1 MLYSLL
7 QRAGFKPNLALQS
20 SIPRLLIAAAL
31 LGGSGLM
38 LSTGS
43 AQAAAYACASD
54 PAQEGKGGFFTK
66 SFAELNEG
74 DIVTCG
80 DKKYDIGTSNYGGYS
95 GLVNIVWVEGL
106 ASGYQDD
113 DFLLNLAFFT
123 PVVGPKTGFFN
134 YKLSILDSNYTFDS
148 VQLDTTVTVPKPPV
162 PSINYVTVT
171 KKVNGVPILTSING
185 AQVGPIAFS
194 DPGPITVQDVWTVV
208 PGGKLTF
215 LQDTFT
221 QARDIP
227 PVPGPLPLLGAGAA
241 FGFSRRI
248 RGRIKGARLA

>member
-1 MLYSLL
+1 
-7 QRAGFKPNLALQS
+7 
-20 SIPRLLIAAAL
+20 
-31 LGGSGLM
+31 
-38 LSTGS
+38 
-43 AQAAAYACASD
+43 
-54 PAQEGKGGFFTK
+54 
-66 SFAELNEG
+66 
-74 DIVTCG
+74 
-80 DKKYDIGTSNYGGYS
+80 
-95 GLVNIVWVEGL
+95 VNIVWAEGL
-106 ASGYQDD
+106 APGYQDD

-123 PVVGPKTGFFN
+123 PVIGPKTGFFN
-134 YKLSILDSNYTFDS
+134 YKLSILDSDYTFDS

-162 PSINYVTVT
+162 PNINYVTVT

-194 DPGPITVQDVWTVV
+194 DPGPITVEDVWTVV

-248 RGRIKGARLA
+248 RGRIKGARLV